1 MFANR
6 FMASVIGIALGVTGA
21 VAIAHSPAET
31 HINNSFLEA
40 KQLDVECPKIEWPYG
55 CPVASRSGFANQ
67 TFVDAEQQ
75 SQAVFRG
82 MMVSVD
88 SLVRWGNRF

>member
-1 MFANR
+1 MFVNK

-40 KQLDVECPKIEWPYG
+40 KPLDAECPKIEWPYG
-55 CPVASRSGFANQ
+55 CQWRPEAGSRTKHLSMWSSNRKRF
-67 TFVDAEQQ
+67 
-75 SQAVFRG
+75 FR
-82 MMVSVD
+82 
-88 SLVRWGNRF
+88 

>member
-31 HINNSFLEA
+31 HTNNSFLEA
-40 KQLDVECPKIEWPYG
+40 KPLDAECPKIEWPYG
-55 CPVASRSGFANQ
+55 CEWRPEAGSRTKHLSMRSSNRKRF
-67 TFVDAEQQ
+67 
-75 SQAVFRG
+75 FR
-82 MMVSVD
+82 
-88 SLVRWGNRF
+88 